1 MQSNTQAPP
10 GREDAT
16 EATECCGANH
26 RFISN
31 NPWLECRVSDLY
43 HSHTALE
50 PVGQAGGCW
59 RALGKG
65 LRPEKDSQT
74 ASETGA

>member
-1 MQSNTQAPP
+1 MAQTAV
-10 GREDAT
+10 
-16 EATECCGANH
+16 
-26 RFISN
+26 ISN

-50 PVGQAGGCW
+50 PVGQVGGCW

-65 LRPEKDSQT
+65 LRPEKDCQT